1 MTDLTPAELAARLVQ
16 APPADVPVVRLFLEI
31 KATGG
36 LDVSQLLERRE
47 EIEAAARQLAEQTK
61 AARAIGKRCEKLRPR
76 PTRRVPAGI

>member
-16 APPADVPVVRLFLEI
+16 APSADVPAVRLFLAI

-36 LDVSQLLERRE
+36 LDVPQLLERRE
-47 EIEAAARQLAEQTK
+47 EIEAVAQQLAEQTK

-76 PTRRVPAGI
+76 PTRCVPAGI